1 MTTASLLIELLTEEL
16 PPKALPRLG
25 DAFATAIAQRLVADG
40 LCAADAPVS
49 AFATPRRLAVH
60 IGAVMTQAPSRE
72 RQEKLLPVAIALDAQ
87 GQATAPLVKKLA
99 SLGVTLT
106 SPHQL
111 DGLERVHDGKQEVFY
126 YRHTAPGMSLT
137 ESAQAAL
144 EEAIAK
150 LPIPKV
156 MTYQRRNGD
165 TVKFVRPAHGLLAL
179 HGRTVV
185 PLTALGLAAGNTT
198 RGHRFHGDTS
208 LTIPNADDYAT
219 LLSTQGKVIASFAR
233 RREQIARAL
242 MDKAA
247 PDRAVM
253 PDALLDEVT
262 ALVEWPEVLE
272 GRFEKEFLSVPQE
285 CLILTMQQNQKYFA
299 ITDAQDRL
307 THRFLLV
314 SNIASKD
321 PQVVISGNERVL
333 RARLSDAKFFYD
345 QDRKKSLA
353 SRIEGLAA
361 VVYHNKIGH
370 QRQRIDRLAQLSGR
384 WAGPLGADGAHAQ
397 RAALLAKADLLTD
410 MVGEFP
416 ELQGVMGTYYAR
428 HDGEPEDVAL
438 AIEGHYHPRFSGDT
452 LPVNATGTALAL
464 ADKME
469 TIVGI
474 WGIGLAPTGDKD
486 PFALRRHALGVVRLL
501 IEKKLDLSL
510 DVLLHDTVSAFAS
523 LPAVQPDL
531 GAIEGFIHDRLRA
544 WIREKGYGIEAIDAV
559 LAQCPH
565 RLKEIPQ
572 RLDALRHF
580 MGQPEAQSLCSA
592 NKRIG
597 NILKKAELPAAP
609 ALSVTPTLLIEPAEK
624 MLADTLATI
633 APQAHDDMAHGRY
646 TEALA
651 RLAALKAP
659 VDAFFDHVMVNA
671 DDPAL
676 RRNRLALLD
685 ALHRAMNQV
694 GDLSRLAA

>member
-1 MTTASLLIELLTEEL
+1 MSTASLLIELLTEEL
-16 PPKALPRLG
+16 PPKALSRLG
-25 DAFATAIAQRLVADG
+25 DAFAAAIAQRLKTDG

-60 IGAVMTQAPSRE
+60 IGAVMPQAPSRE
-72 RQEKLLPVAIALDAQ
+72 KQEKLLPVAIALDAQ
-87 GQATAPLVKKLA
+87 GQATPPLVKKLA

-106 SPHQL
+106 SPGQL
-111 DGLERVHDGKQEVFY
+111 DALERVHDGKQEVLF
-126 YRHTAPGMSLT
+126 YRHTATGMSLT
-137 ESAQAAL
+137 QSAQAAL
-144 EEAIAK
+144 EDAIAK

-156 MTYQRRNGD
+156 MTYQRRNGE

-179 HGRTVV
+179 HGMTVV
-185 PLTALGLAAGNTT
+185 PLTALGLVAGNTT
-198 RGHRFHGDTS
+198 RGHRFHCDAP

-219 LLSTQGKVIASFAR
+219 LLSTQGKVIASFALR
-233 RREQIARAL
+233 RDQIARGL
-242 MDKAA
+242 TDKAA

-262 ALVEWPEVLE
+262 ALVEWPDVLE

-333 RARLSDAKFFYD
+333 RARLSDAKFFFD

-353 SRIEGLAA
+353 SRIDGLAA

-370 QRQRIDRLAQLSGR
+370 QRQRIDRLALLSGR
-384 WAGPLGADGAHAQ
+384 WAGPLGADSGLAE

-416 ELQGVMGTYYAR
+416 ELQGIMGTYYAR

-452 LPVNATGTALAL
+452 LPVNAVGTALAL

-474 WGIGLAPTGDKD
+474 WGIGLSPTGDKD

-510 DVLLHDTVSAFAS
+510 DVLLHDAVAAFADV
-523 LPAVQPDL
+523 PAVQPDL

-544 WIREKGYGIEAIDAV
+544 WLKEKGYGIEAIDAV
-559 LAQCPH
+559 LAQCPY

-580 MGQPEAQSLCSA
+580 MAQPEAQSLCSA

-597 NILKKAELPAAP
+597 NILKKAELPATAS
-609 ALSVTPTLLIEPAEK
+609 LSVTPALLIEPAEK
-624 MLADTLATI
+624 TLAETLATI
-633 APQAHDDMAHGRY
+633 APQAHSDMAHGRY

-651 RLAALKAP
+651 RLAALKVP

-676 RRNRLALLD
+676 RQNRLALLD